1 MDLSFY
7 FKLLMRRLHYVLFFL
22 AIGTAAGLSLALL
35 LPPSYYSEATLV
47 VESEQIPDELAATT
61 VQAAAAETLQIIR
74 QRVLTRARLLELAN
88 EFEIYGPPSSAERR
102 SMTPDEVVE
111 DLRERL
117 DIRTT
122 GVSEQGEATLVS
134 VGFSAESAQLSADV
148 ANEIVRQILEENV
161 ELRRGAAGDT
171 LDFFEAEVQRL
182 DRELA
187 QREAEILVFQQEN
200 LDALPDSL
208 DFRRSQQASL
218 QERILQ
224 LQRLETSLIERR
236 EALVTLYETTGNVLA
251 QQDRPRT
258 ENELRLQE
266 MRDRLAMARSVMSE
280 DNPQLQI
287 LRTQVET
294 MQNIVA
300 EEQAAMVGNLSDG
313 NIQLSAFEI
322 QLADIDTQIEAS
334 SEERARLNEELANLQ
349 VSISATPG
357 NAIRLAAMQRDYDA
371 VQTQYERAVANRA
384 AAETGDV
391 IENLSKGQRITVLEP
406 AVAPSEP
413 NSPNRRLIAAGG
425 VAMGGALGLGLVVL
439 LELLNSSIRRP
450 KDLETGLGIR
460 AFGTVPLMRTPGQI
474 RRRRLIILSAFLLVA
489 VGIPAA
495 LTYVH
500 TQVMPLDL
508 ALTRVAEMAGLD
520 NLPRL
525 F

>member
-1 MDLSFY
+1 
-7 FKLLMRRLHYVLFFL
+7 
-22 AIGTAAGLSLALL
+22 
-35 LPPSYYSEATLV
+35 
-47 VESEQIPDELAATT
+47 
-61 VQAAAAETLQIIR
+61 
-74 QRVLTRARLLELAN
+74 
-88 EFEIYGPPSSAERR
+88 
-102 SMTPDEVVE
+102 
-111 DLRERL
+111 
-117 DIRTT
+117 
-122 GVSEQGEATLVS
+122 
-134 VGFSAESAQLSADV
+134 
-148 ANEIVRQILEENV
+148 
-161 ELRRGAAGDT
+161 
-171 LDFFEAEVQRL
+171 
-182 DRELA
+182 
-187 QREAEILVFQQEN
+187 
-200 LDALPDSL
+200 
-208 DFRRSQQASL
+208 
-218 QERILQ
+218 
-224 LQRLETSLIERR
+224 
-236 EALVTLYETTGNVLA
+236 
-251 QQDRPRT
+251 
-258 ENELRLQE
+258 

-371 VQTQYERAVANRA
+371 VQTQYERAVSNRA

-508 ALTRVAEMAGLD
+508 ALTRAAEMAGLD